1 MMRSLVLILAAST
14 ALAGCSLAP
23 KYARTELP
31 VPPSLPVG
39 DAYLRQSEA
48 ALPAITYRDVF
59 KDPRLQQIIVQALA
73 NNRDLRVAAA
83 NIASTRA
90 QYRIQRADLLP
101 QVDASGRY
109 SYSGGGR
116 GTRNTVTSGGT
127 GGNTGTGTGTG
138 NTGTGTGTGG
148 TGTGGTGTGGT
159 GTGGTGTGGV
169 GTGGTGTGTG
179 TGSVVSSSS
188 SNSAFSVDL
197 GTTAFE
203 LDLFGRIRSLTSAAL
218 DRYFATEA
226 AARATRLTLVGDIAD
241 AWLTY
246 ASDQSLLKIAQDT
259 VASSQRS
266 VTLTNARLR
275 GGVAPRTD
283 LRQAQQILFT
293 AQSDLA
299 QQRTALAQDVNA
311 LQLLVGA
318 PVDASL
324 LPTSIE
330 QALPTVAT
338 LPAGLD
344 SSILLRRP
352 DVVESEYQLRA
363 TNAEIGAARAELFP
377 KISLTGILGFASTS
391 LTSLFSGGAFNYSVA
406 PSVSYPIFRAGAG
419 IAGVAYS
426 KAQRDAALATYEKT
440 IQTAFQETADALA
453 RQGTIADQLKANQ
466 NFSEAALDTYRLSD
480 ARYRGGI
487 DTFLNSLDAQRSLY
501 TAQRN
506 LVATQLVGASNRVTL
521 YRVLG
526 GDSTLEATAGGPQ
539 PVTMSGAPR
548 PETD

>member
-48 ALPAITYRDVF
+48 TLPAITYRDVF

-109 SYSGGGR
+109 TYSGGGR
-116 GTRNTVTSGGT
+116 GTRNTVTSGTGGTGT

-148 TGTGGTGTGGT
+148 
-159 GTGGTGTGGV
+159 V
-169 GTGGTGTGTG
+169 GTGGTGTG

-259 VASSQRS
+259 VTSSQRS

-406 PSVSYPIFRAGAG
+406 PSVSYPIFRASAG

-453 RQGTIADQLKANQ
+453 RQGTIADQLKAKQ

-526 GDSTLEATAGGPQ
+526 GDSTLEATADGPQ

-548 PETD
+548 AETD

>member
-1 MMRSLVLILAAST
+1 MMRSPLLILAAST

-23 KYARTELP
+23 KYVRPELP
-31 VPPSLPVG
+31 TPVSWPVG

-48 ALPAITYRDVF
+48 ALPAFTYRDVF
-59 KDPRLQQIIVQALA
+59 RDPRLQQIIVQALA

-83 NIASTRA
+83 NIAATRA

-101 QVDASGRY
+101 QLDASGRY
-109 SYSGGGR
+109 SYSGGGNGAR
-116 GTRNTVTSGGT
+116 STATS
-127 GGNTGTGTGTG
+127 

-148 TGTGGTGTGGT
+148 TGTGTGGTGTGTGGT
-159 GTGGTGTGGV
+159 GTGGT
-169 GTGGTGTGTG
+169 
-179 TGSVVSSSS
+179 VVSASS

-203 LDLFGRIRSLTSAAL
+203 LDLFGRIRSLTGAAL
-218 DRYFATEA
+218 NRYFETEA

-266 VTLTNARLR
+266 VTLTQARLR

-299 QQRTALAQDVNA
+299 TQKTALAQDINA

-318 PVDASL
+318 PVDAAL
-324 LPTSIE
+324 LPASIE

-344 SSILLRRP
+344 SGILLRRP
-352 DVVESEYQLRA
+352 DVVQAEYELRA

-377 KISLTGILGFASTS
+377 RVSLTGLLGFASS
-391 LTSLFSGGAFNYSVA
+391 ALTSLFSGGAFNYSVA
-406 PSVSYPIFRAGAG
+406 PSISYPIFRAGAG
-419 IAGVAYS
+419 VANVEYT
-426 KAQRDAALATYEKT
+426 KAQRDAALATYEKS

-453 RQGTIADQLKANQ
+453 RQGTIADQLAANV
-466 NFSEAALDTYRLSD
+466 NFAAAAQDTYRLSD

-487 DTFLNSLDAQRSLY
+487 DTFLSSLDAQRSLY

-526 GDSTLEATAGGPQ
+526 GDSTLEATANGPR
-539 PVTMSGAPR
+539 PVTATGTPR
-548 PETD
+548 TE

>member
-109 SYSGGGR
+109 TYSGGGN
-116 GTRNTVTSGGT
+116 GTRNTVTSGT
-127 GGNTGTGTGTG
+127 GS
-138 NTGTGTGTGG
+138 GTGTGTGG
-148 TGTGGTGTGGT
+148 TGTGTGGTGTGTGGT
-159 GTGGTGTGGV
+159 GTGTGS
-169 GTGGTGTGTG
+169 

-188 SNSAFSVDL
+188 SNSSFSVDL

-259 VASSQRS
+259 VTSSQRS

-324 LPTSIE
+324 LPASIE
-330 QALPTVAT
+330 QALPTVAA

-352 DVVESEYQLRA
+352 DVVESEYELRA

-548 PETD
+548 AETN